1 MDQTIPQYGTRD
13 SLFKRELAIIAA
25 GILLVLGA
33 VYLTW
38 MLVFR
43 QNEPDVVVRKFVE
56 ADRAGRYAEQNA
68 LVANAWDASMIL
80 STVQTFRQQSGISPF
95 ERYRIADSSVSGN
108 NAQVNVEVTLNPA
121 PVSAFPAAVQLPQTL
136 LVPFHLVR
144 QGDGWKI
151 DPTRTLAGLTGVLM
165 AIGFQQLIPNLQ
177 NLLPPGL
184 SPSLT
189 PPPAATVPPTPNPP
203 PPSSTP

>member
-1 MDQTIPQYGTRD
+1 MDQTIPQYTARD
-13 SLFKRELAIIAA
+13 SLVRRELAIIAA

-38 MLVFR
+38 LLVFR

-68 LVANAWDASMIL
+68 LVANAWDATMIL
-80 STVQTFRQQSGISPF
+80 NTVQTFRKQTGLSPF

-108 NAQVNVEVTLNPA
+108 SAQVNVEVTLNPA
-121 PVSAFPAAVQLPQTL
+121 PMPAFPTAPQLPQTL
-136 LVPFHLVR
+136 VVQFHLVR

-177 NLLPPGL
+177 NLLPPNL
-184 SPSLT
+184 NPT
-189 PPPAATVPPTPNPP
+189 PTQPPVATIPPAQNPP
-203 PPSSTP
+203 PPSSP